1 MNVYTKYIEFVFSML
16 FVYAIVAVVDEVV
29 VSCRVFSLS
38 SYLYDWPSHTNN
50 FIPSSTIVRMR
61 AFIYTFSYM
70 CVTHEGGT
78 ITLATFKFQTL
89 IYFVI
94 FCCCCCYFHIW
105 WILSLSREFNFMTT
119 SNILK
124 HNLNMV
130 KELITTIYYANIGEI

>member
-1 MNVYTKYIEFVFSML
+1 MNVDTKYIEFVFSML

-38 SYLYDWPSHTNN
+38 SSYLYDWPSHTNN

-61 AFIYTFSYM
+61 SFIHFSYK

-78 ITLATFKFQTL
+78 ITLVTFKFQTL

-94 FCCCCCYFHIW
+94 FCCCCYFHIW
-105 WILSLSREFNFMTT
+105 WLLSLSREFNFMAT

-124 HNLNMV
+124 QNLYME